1 VLNDMRLGR
10 VLLTW
15 AIVFAGLALAFIANY
30 AVLPHYDHRYRA
42 VFFPGGDLGR
52 EISQRYRAVTGKPI
66 AYVIGSMWDGGNVA
80 HYAPSHPRVLIDG
93 KPARAPWIDL
103 NDLKGRGAVVV
114 WTAGDLNVIPP
125 EFRTV
130 AGEAAVQ
137 PPFLLH
143 DLRGDN
149 NTNVGWAILLPKPSY
164 AAGPSGRP

>member
-1 VLNDMRLGR
+1 M
-10 VLLTW
+10 
-15 AIVFAGLALAFIANY
+15 
-30 AVLPHYDHRYRA
+30 
-42 VFFPGGDLGR
+42 FFPGGDLGR

-103 NDLKGRGAVVV
+103 DDLQRARRGGGVDRRRSATSFRRNCGRLPR
-114 WTAGDLNVIPP
+114 D
-125 EFRTV
+125 
-130 AGEAAVQ
+130 AAVQ

-164 AAGPSGRP
+164 ASRA